1 MAVVALSP
9 GVINT
14 DMLASCFGDSASLY
28 QSPDTWY
35 SMMLYFL
42 HQFGSLCKQKEK
54 HIVPLNFLRLEHKGD
69 VSRWRPES
77 DTNFVHHCTRALKAA
92 TMILNLT
99 AADNGASLTV

>member
-69 VSRWRPES
+69 VIA
-77 DTNFVHHCTRALKAA
+77 DGDLKV
-92 TMILNLT
+92 ILTLFIIVL
-99 AADNGASLTV
+99 GL